1 MEAWPEQVS
10 NMATWTKVKNAV
22 CGWCKKYWQILVGF
36 FGALF
41 AVFAISGGNKEAR
54 KILSAKNE
62 MLQKEEEA
70 IAKAREAETEA
81 IKNNIEKYFEVEDEA
96 MEALRGWVDELDEQK
111 RTRVLELL
119 ESDNPEEEIAAGLR
133 RFLE

>member
-1 MEAWPEQVS
+1 MVWA
-10 NMATWTKVKNAV
+10 KIKNAV

-54 KILSAKNE
+54 KILDAKND
-62 MLQKEEEA
+62 LLRKEEEA
-70 IAKAREAETEA
+70 IAEARDAETEA
-81 IKNNIEKYFEVEDEA
+81 IKNNIEKYFDVEDEA
-96 MEALRGWVDELDEQK
+96 KEALQKWVDDLDEQK
-111 RTRVLELL
+111 RNRVLELL
-119 ESDNPEEEIAAGLR
+119 ESDTPEEEIAAGLR

>member
-1 MEAWPEQVS
+1 MVWA
-10 NMATWTKVKNAV
+10 KIKNTV

-54 KILSAKNE
+54 KILDAKNE
-62 MLQKEEEA
+62 LQQKEEAA

-96 MEALRGWVDELDEQK
+96 KEALEKWVDELDAQK
-111 RTRVLELL
+111 RSRVLELL
-119 ESDNPEEEIAAGLR
+119 ASDNPEEEIAAGLR